1 MTKEK
6 FQLIV
11 IAAGILILLSII
23 AGNLKKKPA
32 KGQPSDNRPVQEAVP
47 KAGLPAGRQALPA
60 GSKATPAA
68 QAVNGSTTLTIDTER
83 SRSVND
89 EELSLQKEREKLNWG
104 RDPFAAAKISKEFR
118 AANLQLKGISFGK
131 DKKGLAFINNEIV
144 KKGDIMGDYEV
155 LEVEKHKVLLRKAEQ
170 TFYLTLPQE

>member
-1 MTKEK
+1 MSKEK
-6 FQLIV
+6 IQIGV
-11 IAAGILILLSII
+11 IAVGLLILLGII

-32 KGQPSDNRPVQEAVP
+32 KGQPPDKKPIYEAAP
-47 KAGLPAGRQALPA
+47 EAGIAAGAKAA
-60 GSKATPAA
+60 PAA
-68 QAVNGSTTLTIDTER
+68 QAANS
-83 SRSVND
+83 
-89 EELSLQKEREKLNWG
+89 EELSLQKEREKLDWG

-118 AANLQLKGISFGK
+118 GSSLQLKGISFGK
-131 DKKGLAFINNEIV
+131 DKSGLAFINNEIV

>member
-6 FQLIV
+6 FQLCV
-11 IAAGILILLSII
+11 IAAGILILLGII

-32 KGQPSDNRPVQEAVP
+32 KGQPSDNRPAQEAVP
-47 KAGLPAGRQALPA
+47 QAGIAALAGAA
-60 GSKATPAA
+60 SAT
-68 QAVNGSTTLTIDTER
+68 QD
-83 SRSVND
+83 VND
-89 EELSLQKEREKLNWG
+89 EELSLQKERAELNWG
-104 RDPFAAAKISKEFR
+104 RDPFTAAKISKDFR
-118 AANLQLKGISFGK
+118 GANLQLRGISFGK

-144 KKGDIMGDYEV
+144 KKGDIMGDYEI

>member
-6 FQLIV
+6 FQLSV
-11 IAAGILILLSII
+11 IAAGVLILLSII

-32 KGQPSDNRPVQEAVP
+32 KGQPSDNKPVDETLP
-47 KAGLPAGRQALPA
+47 KAGIAAGA
-60 GSKATPAA
+60 KATSAT
-68 QAVNGSTTLTIDTER
+68 QAVNH
-83 SRSVND
+83 

-104 RDPFAAAKISKEFR
+104 RAPFAAAKVSKEFR
-118 AANLQLKGISFGK
+118 GANLQLKGISFGK

-155 LEVEKHKVLLRKAEQ
+155 IEVEKHKVLLRKAGQ

>member
-6 FQLIV
+6 VQLIV

-32 KGQPSDNRPVQEAVP
+32 KGQSSDNKPVRPAPVRKGGVQETVP
-47 KAGLPAGRQALPA
+47 NAGIAADA
-60 GSKATPAA
+60 KATPAT
-68 QAVNGSTTLTIDTER
+68 QA
-83 SRSVND
+83 VND
-89 EELSLQKEREKLNWG
+89 EELSLQKERAKLNWG

-118 AANLQLKGISFGK
+118 QANLELKGISFGK
-131 DKKGLAFINNEIV
+131 DKKGFAFINNEIV
-144 KKGDIMGDYEV
+144 KKGDIMGEYEV
-155 LEVEKHKVLLRKAEQ
+155 LEVEKRKVLLRKAEQ

>member
-6 FQLIV
+6 FQLSV
-11 IAAGILILLSII
+11 IAAGVLILLSII

-32 KGQPSDNRPVQEAVP
+32 KGQPSDNKPVDETLP
-47 KAGLPAGRQALPA
+47 KAGIAAGAKAMSATQA
-60 GSKATPAA
+60 
-68 QAVNGSTTLTIDTER
+68 
-83 SRSVND
+83 VND

-104 RDPFAAAKISKEFR
+104 RDPFAAAKVSKEFR
-118 AANLQLKGISFGK
+118 GANLQLKGISFGK

-155 LEVEKHKVLLRKAEQ
+155 IEVEKHKVLLRKAGQ